1 VQTDLPRTVSASTTM
16 APIDRAAALAE
27 GAPKV
32 PRRVI
37 VIAVLVAATLALG
50 GALLERVA
58 SGTGLNPSSTG
69 TTTTTIPQT
78 IAELHASTASLLGIT
93 GLAPTPAAGF
103 RLTDQAGRAV
113 SLRSLRGEVVV
124 LTFFNANCADACP
137 IIAGEIRRANAD
149 LGARRGHVVFVT
161 VNTDPLATGSA
172 PAPRAVTSTGLANLA
187 NWKYLTGPLRTLDPI
202 WRRYGVAIDVYTKTG
217 RVAHNDV
224 MYFIDRTG
232 RLRIRATPVANES
245 STGAFSLPG
254 VLVARSA
261 AGIATYANQLL
272 GQRR

>member
-1 VQTDLPRTVSASTTM
+1 MSSGAVATVTSRASPGRPPPR
-16 APIDRAAALAE
+16 
-27 GAPKV
+27 
-32 PRRVI
+32 
-37 VIAVLVAATLALG
+37 VL
-50 GALLERVA
+50 R
-58 SGTGLNPSSTG
+58 P
-69 TTTTTIPQT
+69 
-78 IAELHASTASLLGIT
+78 
-93 GLAPTPAAGF
+93 
-103 RLTDQAGRAV
+103 
-113 SLRSLRGEVVV
+113 
-124 LTFFNANCADACP
+124 C
-137 IIAGEIRRANAD
+137 
-149 LGARRGHVVFVT
+149 ARRGHVVFVT